1 MTGEPTA
8 AADVQVD
15 LQKVAS
21 VLTTARRLLA
31 GGTMIDLSA
40 LQGMVRGVC
49 DQVAALPLEQARA
62 MRPGLES
69 LLSGLD
75 RLGDDL
81 QALHARLNGGD
92 NAGAPR

>member
-1 MTGEPTA
+1 MTGEST
-8 AADVQVD
+8 AADVRVD

-49 DQVAALPLEQARA
+49 DQVALLPLDQARA
-62 MRPGLES
+62 LRPGLES
-69 LLSGLD
+69 LLGGLD
-75 RLGDDL
+75 RLGEDL
-81 QALHARLNGGD
+81 NALHASLTGGD
-92 NAGAPR
+92 NNAGAPR